1 MVTSISQILDA
12 LPLKQN
18 GIVLDVN
25 FGSSRS
31 VKQIAEKIPD
41 GQVIAIDLSSARE
54 KKLPPNVKYLNC
66 SPDNGKDLPLRDSF
80 CDVVILSHTLRY
92 IVYRESFL
100 KECKR
105 VLKPGGLIL
114 VVESQTDSF
123 GVPVHPDMRIIFD
136 DMLEYLDRSGF
147 LLGENFDT
155 SHHEYGIIG
164 VCPLHSDE

>member
-18 GIVLDVN
+18 GIVLDVS
-25 FGSSRS
+25 FGSNRS
-31 VKQIAEKIPD
+31 VNQIAEKIPH
-41 GQVIAIDLSSARE
+41 GQIIAINLSGNTE
-54 KKLPPNVKYLNC
+54 KKVPKNIKYLNC
-66 SPDNGKDLPLRDSF
+66 SVDNGKDLPLKDSF
-80 CDVVILSHTLRY
+80 CDVVVLSHTLRHV
-92 IVYRESFL
+92 VYRESFL

-114 VVESQTDSF
+114 VIESQTDSF
-123 GVPVHPDMRIIFD
+123 GVPVHPDMRIIID

-164 VCPLHSDE
+164 VCPLHIDQ